1 MKKSLV
7 IVAACFALVL
17 TCGGVMAVFNLGA
30 TGTQTVTIQ
39 TSGIITAAAVN
50 GNSSWFV
57 IAPDGR
63 SATFSLPELVD
74 YGAYNELSITFKN
87 TTPNPERVT
96 CEGSSSNTNVTT
108 IEGGLGGIYRLM
120 VDGWAE
126 QTFQFNVTAVN
137 TGTSDIQILIHG

>member
-17 TCGGVMAVFNLGA
+17 ACGGVMAVFNLGA

-57 IAPDGR
+57 IAPDGK

-96 CEGSSSNTNVTT
+96 CEGSSSNTSVTT
-108 IEGGLGGIYRLM
+108 IDGGDRLM